1 VCVSIE
7 PPSVESL
14 FSLNAEQAYA
24 PTIPSA
30 YRLQR
35 AGSTYTNAAVGFL
48 HMTRPYQGPTTAEV
62 VVLRSGARD
71 LVGGAELQT
80 KGQV

>member
-1 VCVSIE
+1 MLTLTDYGDTVLTAVCVSIE

-35 AGSTYTNAAVGFL
+35 AGSTFTTDAV
-48 HMTRPYQGPTTAEV
+48 EV
-62 VVLRSGARD
+62 MRWGW
-71 LVGGAELQT
+71 
-80 KGQV
+80 